1 MMADPDLKSLTQK
14 KKFRGFFDGGVL
26 SINSAVNISEEFSSL
41 YKDNARVY
49 CETADFLIG
58 LKPEQRIEFRKQ
70 ILKKVGEAGWTCIP
84 DGPYKHH
91 FLLEV
96 KNKLT
101 G

>member
-1 MMADPDLKSLTQK
+1 M
-14 KKFRGFFDGGVL
+14 FDGGVL
-26 SINSAVNISEEFSSL
+26 SINSAVNISEDFGTL
-41 YKDNARVY
+41 FKNKARVY
-49 CETADFLIG
+49 CETADFLIA
-58 LKPEQRIEFRKQ
+58 LTADQRIEFRKQ

-96 KNKLT
+96 KNELT